1 MEKIILNV
9 KGMSCEHC
17 VAAVKNAASAVPS
30 VTGVDV
36 SLKAGTVTL
45 DYDPALTS
53 VKRIR
58 DAIEDE
64 GY

>member
-1 MEKIILNV
+1 
-9 KGMSCEHC
+9 
-17 VAAVKNAASAVPS
+17 
-30 VTGVDV
+30 VDV

-64 GY
+64 GYDVA